1 MKLRFKIVGV
11 LLTLA
16 LFTNALIPAMAQAI
30 SETVIEPYGM
40 IDEQFQTQHV
50 KNGKGQTQIIASYSQ
65 VNVST
70 NSLYLLSSDCY
81 PYGGGA
87 VSHRAGEVQ
96 PNKKVFF
103 YGTWSATGIFD
114 GGKDCAIYSMTH
126 QY

>member
-1 MKLRFKIVGV
+1 MKLHFKIVGV
-11 LLTLA
+11 LLSLG
-16 LFTNALIPAMAQAI
+16 LFTNALVPTMAQAM
-30 SETVIEPYGM
+30 SDTVIEPYGM
-40 IDEQFQTQHV
+40 IDEQFQTQHL
-50 KNGKGQTQIIASYSQ
+50 KNGNDETQVIGSYSQ

-81 PYGGGA
+81 PYGSGA

-114 GGKDCAIYSMTH
+114 GGKDCAIYNMTH

>member
-1 MKLRFKIVGV
+1 MKLHFKIVGA
-11 LLTLA
+11 LLA
-16 LFTNALIPAMAQAI
+16 FGLFTNALIPAMAQAI

-50 KNGKGQTQIIASYSQ
+50 KNGKNQTQIIASYSQ

-81 PYGGGA
+81 PYGSGA

-114 GGKDCAIYSMTH
+114 GGKDCAIYNMTH